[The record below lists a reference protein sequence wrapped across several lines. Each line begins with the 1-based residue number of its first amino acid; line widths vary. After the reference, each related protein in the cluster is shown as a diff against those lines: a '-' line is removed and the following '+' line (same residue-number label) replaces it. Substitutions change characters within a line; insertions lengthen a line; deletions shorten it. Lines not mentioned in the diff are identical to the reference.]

1 MKVYAVA
8 FRMLPSDWLAGW
20 ATRPQDLLS
29 DPRAEHSWDGGRVV
43 GRWYDQRV
51 TRIGGPDDD
60 RVEWDAYFLYGP
72 EAEWGEEP
80 PALVSWGRTIVDS
93 RNRLS
98 QDFSTLLAVGEE
110 GKEN

>member
-1 MKVYAVA
+1 MVG
-8 FRMLPSDWLAGW
+8 PH
-20 ATRPQDLLS
+20 DLLS
-29 DPRAEHSWDGGRVV
+29 DPRTEHLWDEDREI
-43 GRWYDQRV
+43 GRWYDERV
-51 TRIGGPDDD
+51 TRLGEAGDE
-60 RVEWDAYFLYGP
+60 RVEWDAYFLYNP

-98 QDFSTLLAVGEE
+98 QDFTTLLAVREE